1 MTFKAICS
9 DVDGTLL
16 NSDRD
21 LSPRLKN
28 LIQSLS
34 PQIPVIL
41 ASSRMPD
48 AMRHLLTD
56 LGRPFEPMVAY
67 NGGLVLDEKGQIL
80 DSVTIPLELVKTI
93 IDWTAKTEIHVSLF
107 HGENWYESKEDY
119 WSKREI
125 QNTKVNPTWMK
136 REEIMELWSRENLGA
151 HKVMVMGD
159 SNEIS
164 WLFGELHLH
173 HGSDL
178 HLYRSKDTYIEI
190 APRKISKATGL
201 EVLLKAKFDF
211 GIQEVI
217 AFGDNY
223 NDIDLLQK
231 AGWGVAVA
239 NARPEVKA
247 VANEIALHHKE
258 DGVAET
264 LERFFWQ
271 KNQSP
276 EFLQG
281 S

>member
-1 MTFKAICS
+1 MKFKAICS

-16 NSDRD
+16 NSERD
-21 LSPRLKN
+21 LSPKLKN
-28 LIQSLS
+28 LIKSL
-34 PQIPVIL
+34 PLEIPVIL

-48 AMRHLLTD
+48 AMRHLLKD
-56 LGRPFEPMVAY
+56 LGRISEPMVAY
-67 NGGLVLDEKGQIL
+67 NGGLVLDGKGEIL
-80 DSVTIPLELVKTI
+80 ESVTIPLPIVNSI
-93 IDWTAKTEIHVSLF
+93 IEWTKKAEIHVSLF

-125 QNTKVNPTWMK
+125 QNTKVHPTWMHSS
-136 REEIMELWSRENLGA
+136 EVLDLWAKEDRGA
-151 HKVMVMGD
+151 HKIMVMGD

-173 HGSDL
+173 HGKEL

-201 EVLLKAKFDF
+201 EVLLNARFDF
-211 GIQEVI
+211 GLEEVI

-231 AGWGVAVA
+231 VGWGVAVA
-239 NARPEVKA
+239 NARLEVKA
-247 VANEIALHHKE
+247 VANEITLHHKE

-264 LERFFWQ
+264 LARILES
-271 KNQSP
+271 KK
-276 EFLQG
+276 
-281 S
+281 